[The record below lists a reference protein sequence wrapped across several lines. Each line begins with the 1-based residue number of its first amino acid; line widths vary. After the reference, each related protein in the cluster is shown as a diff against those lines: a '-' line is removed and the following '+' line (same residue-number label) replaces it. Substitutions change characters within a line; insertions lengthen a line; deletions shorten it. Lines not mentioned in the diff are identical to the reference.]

1 MTATPMPTVTGA
13 VFIAT
18 SLDGYIA
25 RTDGDIEWLL
35 SRSEDIGETG
45 YDDFIATTGAIAM
58 GRNTYEIGTTF
69 DDWPYTGQRVMVLS
83 TQLDPDV
90 DDRVTVHRSIDEL
103 LDAAAAENIH
113 RLYADGGRLITS
125 FLQRGLI
132 TELTITTIPVILG
145 SGLPLF
151 GSIDHD
157 VSLELQRS
165 TTLGQGIVQTVYRVT
180 D

>member
-1 MTATPMPTVTGA
+1 MTATSTPTVTGA

-35 SRSEDIGETG
+35 SRSQDIGETG
-45 YDDFIATTGAIAM
+45 YDSFIATTGAIAM
-58 GRNTYEIGTTF
+58 GRNTYEIGATF
-69 DDWPYTGQRVMVLS
+69 DEWPYSGQRVMVLS
-83 TQLDPDV
+83 SQLDPDV
-90 DDRVTVHRSIDEL
+90 DDRITVHRSIDDL
-103 LDAAAAENIH
+103 LETAAAENIH

-132 TELTITTIPVILG
+132 TDLTITTIPVILG

-151 GSIDHD
+151 GLIDHD

-165 TTLGQGIVQTVYRVT
+165 TTLGQGITQTVYRVT